1 MIRYLENMAE
11 QHLIGVISDTHIPH
25 RMQGM
30 PPFVYEQL
38 RGCEA
43 ILHAGDLEDIRIL
56 EALNKIAPVYAVRGN
71 IHWQASMGE
80 HDQDLPMA
88 VTLPVGGHVIYMTHG
103 HMNFMLT
110 LRDKVV
116 HFTTHPSL
124 TEVNHII
131 MDRLAHIKPPEADI
145 VIFGHTHKPCAEWL
159 DGTLYFN
166 PGAVCYTPRRS
177 VVSTM
182 GRLCICADGHVE
194 TEILP
199 VP

>member
-1 MIRYLENMAE
+1 MAE

-25 RMQGM
+25 RMKEI

-38 RGCEA
+38 RGCEV

-56 EALNKIAPVYAVRGN
+56 EALNAIAPVYAVRGN

-103 HMNFMLT
+103 HMNFMMT
-110 LRDKVV
+110 MRDKVV
-116 HFTTHPSL
+116 HFTTRPSL
-124 TEVNHII
+124 TEVNHIV
-131 MDRLAHIKPPEADI
+131 MDRLARIKPLEVDI

-177 VVSTM
+177 VISTM
-182 GRLCICADGHVE
+182 GRLCIHADGRVE